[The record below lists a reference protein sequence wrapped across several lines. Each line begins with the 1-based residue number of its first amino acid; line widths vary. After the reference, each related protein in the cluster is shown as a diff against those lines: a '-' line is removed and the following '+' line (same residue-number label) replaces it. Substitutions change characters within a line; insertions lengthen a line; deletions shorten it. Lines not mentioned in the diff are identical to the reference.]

1 MTGGAT
7 NTHWLRWLLA
17 FIVSLTW
24 ATMGSAAALVERGD
38 FGHSSLAA
46 KTTTGAPALREAYI
60 REVHGLSQAH
70 QQMLEAGFSE
80 QTIARTLHQMRR
92 DIGVAYKDLTPADKL
107 AEITARNIR
116 DYGDP
121 LGPTIDYLR
130 SQGKSWQQIIES
142 SARPGGKNLGLDF
155 PVPRD
160 PLPALNP

>member
-1 MTGGAT
+1 MTRLLCILLTLLFSVSGPATGA
-7 NTHWLRWLLA
+7 N
-17 FIVSLTW
+17 S
-24 ATMGSAAALVERGD
+24 D
-38 FGHSSLAA
+38 FWQSSLAA